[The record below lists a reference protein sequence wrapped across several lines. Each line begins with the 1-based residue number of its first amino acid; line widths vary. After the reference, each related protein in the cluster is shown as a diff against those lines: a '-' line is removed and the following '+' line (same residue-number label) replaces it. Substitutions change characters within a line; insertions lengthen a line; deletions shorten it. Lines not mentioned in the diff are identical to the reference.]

1 MYELIDQFIYYRNHH
16 VKANQNTFQKN
27 WKKGNRS
34 DELMRDNRKILKR
47 LVNSTN
53 RAPEEFSCNFSKL
66 MWQSKVRAALKLLN
80 SDYDNGALKVDDNTF
95 KDLQEKHPKPA

>member
-1 MYELIDQFIYYRNHH
+1 
-16 VKANQNTFQKN
+16 
-27 WKKGNRS
+27 
-34 DELMRDNRKILKR
+34 MRDNRKILKG